1 MIITVLN
8 VEETTKKNKNG
19 KNYSQLE
26 IAYKDENGKVTSK
39 KIFSFSFPE
48 CFDVLKQAKK
58 DQVFDINSVKNNDT
72 GYWDWVQAKLF
83 DAPFTPTPADPDQP
97 SKSNK
102 TNTYSDPRETK
113 QERVQRQRM
122 IVRQSS
128 LSNAISFNNGASVEE
143 MLQTAETFENWVM
156 RETARN
162 LMQGLGELGLMDDDV
177 NF

>member
-1 MIITVLN
+1 MIITILDVT
-8 VEETTKKNKNG
+8 ETTKKNKNG

-48 CFDVLKQAKK
+48 CFDVLKSAKK
-58 DQVFDINSVKNNDT
+58 DQVFDIISQKNDAS
-72 GYWDWVQAKLF
+72 GYWDWVQAKH
-83 DAPFTPTPADPDQP
+83 TGGSSVPTPADPDQP

-113 QERVQRQRM
+113 EERAQRQRM

-128 LSNAISFNNGASVEE
+128 LSNAIAFNPGASKDELFE
-143 MLQTAETFENWVM
+143 TAKELYDWVM
-156 RETARN
+156 ESPAATDSI
-162 LMQGLGELGLMDDDV
+162 MTMDDDV